1 MVELTTTTGETYSMA
16 QTQAIAPRV
25 GEQAPSFTLKSSDL
39 KDISLSDFT
48 GQTVVLAF
56 FPAAFTSVCT
66 AEMCSFRDQLTQLN
80 GANAQVL
87 GISVDLPMSLAR
99 FKEAEQLNFP
109 VLSDFDRVV
118 IHDYGVEFSNFQ
130 GYRSPVAQRAV
141 FVIDPTGKIAWE
153 WIADHPGQSPD
164 YGQVM
169 EAVEQIA
176 PR

>member
-16 QTQAIAPRV
+16 QTQAASPRV
-25 GEQAPSFTLKSSDL
+25 GQQAPAFTLKSSDL

-66 AEMCSFRDQLTQLN
+66 AELCSFRDQLTQLN
-80 GANAQVL
+80 SANARVL

-109 VLSDFDRVV
+109 ILSDFDRVV

-164 YGQVM
+164 YEQVM
-169 EAVEQIA
+169 EAVERIA

>member
-1 MVELTTTTGETYSMA
+1 MVKLSDTTGKAYSMA
-16 QTQAIAPRV
+16 QTQTTSPQV
-25 GEQAPSFTLKSSDL
+25 GDQAPSFTLKSSDL
-39 KDISLSDFT
+39 NDVSLSDFT

-66 AEMCSFRDQLTQLN
+66 AEMCSFRDQLVQLN

-141 FVIDPTGKIAWE
+141 FVIDPAGSIGWE

-164 YGQVM
+164 YTKVM

-176 PR
+176 AR